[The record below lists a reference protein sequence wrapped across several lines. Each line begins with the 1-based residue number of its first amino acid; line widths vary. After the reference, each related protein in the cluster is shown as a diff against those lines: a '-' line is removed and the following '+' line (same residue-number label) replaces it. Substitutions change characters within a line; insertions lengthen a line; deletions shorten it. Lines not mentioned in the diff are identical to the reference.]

1 MLAPEILA
9 GGLTGLSLLNGIV
22 TVTLENPRADHGR
35 PDPSLERVIVGR
47 IGMPIPTAQALLCG
61 LYQFLSQHQV
71 NPGRGNGDALP
82 MSYFPLL
89 HLIGHKR
96 SHHIALLMPPCR
108 YRFSIRW
115 SGSSAEHTIQRVT
128 HMPR

>member
-1 MLAPEILA
+1 MKMHPPIQPPLPEIPLVDNMFAPEILA

-71 NPGRGNGDALP
+71 NPLA
-82 MSYFPLL
+82 
-89 HLIGHKR
+89 
-96 SHHIALLMPPCR
+96 
-108 YRFSIRW
+108 
-115 SGSSAEHTIQRVT
+115 AETEMRCQ
-128 HMPR
+128 